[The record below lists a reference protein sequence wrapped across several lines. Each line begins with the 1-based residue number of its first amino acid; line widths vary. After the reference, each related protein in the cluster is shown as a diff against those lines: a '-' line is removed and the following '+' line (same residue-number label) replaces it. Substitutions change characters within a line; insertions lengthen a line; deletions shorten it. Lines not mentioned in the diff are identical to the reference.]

1 MINADNFIVILMF
14 FTDKSLNN
22 IAINVYNRIHLT
34 NPAHPL
40 FEYEDCLEQVIE
52 RGKYN
57 IDHDLFNET
66 SSIIILETMKQI
78 IFSNEQLVCYCNND
92 LNCFLLQQV
101 YFNLNNFII
110 HN

>member
-22 IAINVYNRIHLT
+22 IAINVYNRIHFT

-40 FEYEDCLEQVIE
+40 FEYEDCLKQVIE
-52 RGKYN
+52 RGKFN
-57 IDHDLFNET
+57 IDHDLFDET
-66 SSIIILETMKQI
+66 STKFILDTMRQI
-78 IFSNEQLVCYCNND
+78 IFSDEQLVCYCNHD